1 MLPEVLEYFKI
12 SYEIFN
18 NFSENNKEENPLFS
32 LNNLTLAM
40 NTLAKIRFEINNFI
54 EKYKIL
60 RDEIKKALSK
70 EELEEIY
77 SDSQDENLI
86 QNKTKYYVVE
96 DIGKK
101 YIKEVDK
108 LVIKTKRRII
118 SETLKNKV
126 IIKSPNIKPK
136 PLEIEVND
144 QSKLKTKRTLQIL
157 KMGFNSNSDHVKVAL
172 NHLVT
177 KMNDEINDNDQNDDL
192 ESPHHLF

>member
-77 SDSQDENLI
+77 SD
-86 QNKTKYYVVE
+86 
-96 DIGKK
+96 
-101 YIKEVDK
+101 
-108 LVIKTKRRII
+108 
-118 SETLKNKV
+118 
-126 IIKSPNIKPK
+126 
-136 PLEIEVND
+136 
-144 QSKLKTKRTLQIL
+144 
-157 KMGFNSNSDHVKVAL
+157 
-172 NHLVT
+172 
-177 KMNDEINDNDQNDDL
+177 
-192 ESPHHLF
+192 